1 MGRVHSVE
9 TMGALDGPGLRMVV
23 FLSGCPLRCRF
34 CHNPDTWNIFSGRE
48 VKSDEILKKA
58 LRLLPY
64 FGKTGGV
71 TLSGGEPFMQAGF
84 ALAILQK
91 CKQNGIHTAVDTSGF
106 YLTQTVKR
114 ALEFTDLV
122 LLDIKHTSPT
132 EYKRLTGMDISSS
145 LGFLDYMK
153 KIQKPLWIRQVI
165 VPGITDSPQQ
175 VEAMLKLVS
184 GANVLKVELLP
195 YHTMGVEKWAK
206 LGYDYP
212 LAGVLPP
219 ANETMR
225 SLDALVDSYYPKKP
239 KEEKGHEH

>member
-1 MGRVHSVE
+1 MGRLHSIE

-34 CHNPDTWNIFSGRE
+34 CHNPDTWDIFSGRE
-48 VKSDEILKKA
+48 VQSDEILKKA
-58 LRLLPY
+58 LRLSPY

-71 TLSGGEPFMQAGF
+71 TLSGGEPFMQAAF
-84 ALAILQK
+84 ALEILQK
-91 CKQNGIHTAVDTSGF
+91 CKKHGIHTAVDTSGF
-106 YLTQTVKR
+106 YLTETVRR

-132 EYKRLTGMDISSS
+132 EYKRLTGMDISHS

-153 KIQKPLWIRQVI
+153 KTQKPLWVRQVI
-165 VPGITDSPQQ
+165 VPGITDSPRQ
-175 VEAMLKLVS
+175 VEDMLQLVS

-206 LGYDYP
+206 LGYDYS

-219 ANETMR
+219 SDADMGP
-225 SLDALVDSYYPKKP
+225 LYALVNRYFPNKT
-239 KEEKGHEH
+239 EGEKGHEH

>member
-48 VKSDEILKKA
+48 VQSDEILKKA
-58 LRLLPY
+58 LRFLPY

-84 ALAILQK
+84 ALEILQK
-91 CKQNGIHTAVDTSGF
+91 CKENGIHTAVDTSGF

-132 EYKRLTGMDISSS
+132 EYKRLTGMDISAS

-153 KIQKPLWIRQVI
+153 QIQKPLWIRQVI

-175 VEAMLKLVS
+175 VEAMLNLVS

-219 ANETMR
+219 PDETMR
-225 SLDALVDSYYPKKP
+225 SLRALVDSYYPKKP
-239 KEEKGHEH
+239 KGEKGHEH